1 MNKSDSRINK
11 SIKNSSMALFEQI
24 ICSLMSFVGRT
35 VFIYTLGK
43 TYLGF
48 NGLFGDIFSLLS
60 LAEMGV
66 STAII
71 YLMYEP
77 AAYHEYEKIAALL
90 NIYKKIY
97 MVIAIVITIT
107 GLLFLPFLDFFISD
121 IPKMPELPVMYLLFL
136 FSTVISYLFVYKKSI
151 LIIDQ
156 RDYIASL
163 IYVIAVILQNILQI
177 IFLYITHDFTV
188 YLIIQIM
195 CTIGNNVAVSVYV
208 DRHYTY
214 LKQYKNAKIDKET
227 KESIVKNVK
236 AMFLSR
242 VSSAIVTSTDN
253 ILISKYVST
262 VTLGIYSNYTLFTNL
277 LRKLLTKIFGALTG
291 SVGNLIVLESKE
303 KVYRTFKQIWFVNFW
318 LVAFSGV
325 SLFVLL
331 NPFIEVWLGTSYLLD
346 KKVLFIICF
355 NLYMRL
361 IRNTFL
367 ILIDTYG
374 LFVEIKP
381 KCIAETIIN
390 VVASLIFLIPLHMG
404 IYGVLLGTFVSNI
417 LTNFWY
423 EPYLLYVKKF
433 EVGMGNYLRDFTKY
447 LAITFFSGAMAFYI
461 CHEAAVLPGWPGF
474 LLKTVL
480 CVIITNSILFL
491 FFHNT
496 MEFQYFMAVFKN
508 KFLQKIKR

>member
-163 IYVIAVILQNILQI
+163 IYVIAMILQNILQI
-177 IFLYITHDFTV
+177 IFLYITHDFIV

-318 LVAFSGV
+318 LVAFFGV

-367 ILIDTYG
+367 ILIDT
-374 LFVEIKP
+374 
-381 KCIAETIIN
+381 
-390 VVASLIFLIPLHMG
+390 
-404 IYGVLLGTFVSNI
+404 
-417 LTNFWY
+417 
-423 EPYLLYVKKF
+423 
-433 EVGMGNYLRDFTKY
+433 
-447 LAITFFSGAMAFYI
+447 
-461 CHEAAVLPGWPGF
+461 
-474 LLKTVL
+474 
-480 CVIITNSILFL
+480 
-491 FFHNT
+491 
-496 MEFQYFMAVFKN
+496 
-508 KFLQKIKR
+508 

>member
-1 MNKSDSRINK
+1 MNR

-24 ICSLMSFVGRT
+24 ICSMMSFIGRT

-97 MVIAIVITIT
+97 AVIAVVITVA

-121 IPKMPELPVMYLLFL
+121 IPQMPEVPIMYLLFL
-136 FSTVISYLFVYKKSI
+136 FSTVMSYLFVYKKSI

-156 RDYIASL
+156 RDYIASI
-163 IYVIAVILQNILQI
+163 IYVIAMVLQNILQI
-177 IFLYITHDFTV
+177 LFLCITHNFIV
-188 YLIIQIM
+188 YLIIQII

-208 DRHYTY
+208 DRHYIY
-214 LKQYKNAKIDKET
+214 LKQYKKARIDKKT

-242 VSSAIVTSTDN
+242 VSSAIVSSTDN

-262 VTLGIYSNYTLFTNL
+262 ITLGLYSNYTLFTNL
-277 LRKLLTKIFGALTG
+277 LRKVLTKVFGALTG
-291 SVGNLIVLESKE
+291 SVGNLVVLESKE
-303 KVYRTFKQIWFVNFW
+303 KIYRTFKQIWFINFW
-318 LVAFSGV
+318 LVAFSSV

-331 NPFIEVWLGTSYLLD
+331 NPFIEVWLGESYLLEN
-346 KKVLFIICF
+346 KVVFIICL

-367 ILIDTYG
+367 VLIDTYG
-374 LFVEIKP
+374 LFVQIKP
-381 KCIAETIIN
+381 KCVAETIIN
-390 VVASLIFLIPLHMG
+390 VVASLFFLIPMHMG

-433 EVGMGNYLRDFTKY
+433 EVGMRKYFMDFIHYLMVT
-447 LAITFFSGAMAFYI
+447 LLSGFVTFYI
-461 CHEAAVLPGWPGF
+461 CHKLIVFSGWPGF
-474 LLKTVL
+474 ILKTGL
-480 CVIITNSILFL
+480 CVIITNSIYFL
-491 FFHNT
+491 FYRKT
-496 MEFQYFMAVFKN
+496 TEFQYFFGLLKN
-508 KFLQKIKR
+508 KFLGKKRKKKC